1 MIAPPLHSLPPC
13 TPIFLPLLLLQIC
26 TRTHHPP
33 TPTSPPRPLRSLV
46 PLVEVG
52 RWRESRFEIPK
63 STHWQNSHTP
73 AHSHPARSQGPC
85 GATGTDVG
93 GFHRRKSGWQATSIN
108 RGTRDAKARAGGPSD
123 YTGPSLLASPLICP
137 SGPNSSCSLAIC
149 LVRPGLR
156 VVPPKEPGESA
167 PRPRSCAFQTLPLYS
182 YPSPQECSKCS
193 CPVLA
198 DRCGSLQG
206 KRESRAGLLASQ
218 QVLTRSQSLEWA
230 SQGSGLQIYCRQ

>member
-1 MIAPPLHSLPPC
+1 MNPELTFLSPL
-13 TPIFLPLLLLQIC
+13 T
-26 TRTHHPP
+26 
-33 TPTSPPRPLRSLV
+33 
-46 PLVEVG
+46 G
-52 RWRESRFEIPK
+52 
-63 STHWQNSHTP
+63 QNSHTP
-73 AHSHPARSQGPC
+73 ARSHPARSQGPC

-93 GFHRRKSGWQATSIN
+93 GFHKRKSGWQATSFD
-108 RGTRDAKARAGGPSD
+108 RGARDAKARAGGPSD

-137 SGPNSSCSLAIC
+137 AGPKSSCSLAIC

-198 DRCGSLQG
+198 DRCGSPQG